1 MVSDDHYLCIFLG
14 FILLD
19 CISSHPFLSQNR
31 NLGLDP
37 SWLQTWSS
45 QGSDVAGPSTTSRTV
60 GLGRV
65 QMMMRHLASVGES
78 YAQTAL
84 DDAAWSLWPMNP
96 SQASTSSTTVPPGNG
111 GRTGGLHLRTVSNT
125 TNESLTNIL
134 AMAET
139 VREVMPHVPDEIIFQ
154 VNFKCI
160 LDYL

>member
-1 MVSDDHYLCIFLG
+1 MCIYLG
-14 FILLD
+14 FVFKELHFELD

-37 SWLQTWSS
+37 SWLQTWSG
-45 QGSDVAGPSTTSRTV
+45 QGSDVAGPSTASRSV

-96 SQASTSSTTVPPGNG
+96 SQASTSSTTVPPGTV
-111 GRTGGLHLRTVSNT
+111 GRTGGLHLRTVSST
-125 TNESLTNIL
+125 TNESLANIL

-154 VNFKCI
+154 VNIKCI
-160 LDYL
+160 LDIL